1 MENLCTALSNAD
13 SDVEKYAGKNYG
25 KEDGNTNEAQWYY
38 FAYNAIRSSIE
49 DVNKKGDALAKAYVK
64 LQAMMDCEKD
74 PEDTTFPDKWSGA
87 AKDAMK
93 YAEEALTNIFSDF
106 SESGYKDK
114 GKKYMTVKN
123 ALVSL
128 NSNSVRSQ
136 YDSSSASQKLKIISE
151 KMTGYRDKIKSYIE
165 MLDLVIN
172 GDGKLIKS
180 EVMSL
185 DDLSSLVW
193 EYYGE
198 YDDWKEKTEKSKTS
212 LGETQQDD
220 LKIYESQK
228 REVDGDDVI
237 EFKKKLLKERAALQS
252 ILDAIDNVKYGGK
265 KITDIEDFDG
275 FYSKFKKKFE
285 IPSEPLTN
293 SKMKTM
299 ADNIYYELMNP
310 KKTEALIPKPDC
322 KYVLSEGDD
331 TYYDFL
337 LSKKYDTSELNSL
350 KKKVKDRDAK
360 LDDYKD
366 DKKDAE
372 NSEESK
378 KQKKGKDEISGSSN
392 IYVEKISNP
401 EFKVTDIVGSFAK
414 TIGSFAN
421 LNGIDTRD
429 SLYATLYA
437 MNMFSYRTYVYEG
450 KYKYNEDNNG
460 AEITYSNCNS
470 KYAGLESKWQDE
482 NKTFVYNKSL
492 TNQMINLE
500 NNAANNAEIEYILYG
515 KTNEKNLEKA
525 YLSIYE
531 LRMALNLASGF
542 VNFWPEKKDNETA
555 KAIRGAAR
563 LIEKATQGIIPAP
576 VTKCVLIALLAA
588 LESVND
594 MKILNKGIPLEVYKK
609 TDKQWAYSMG
619 GSGEDV
625 SSNNPKD
632 PQKGDGIRMQ
642 YSDYL
647 FVFLYS
653 TLEKGDKLTNAA
665 YSRIGRV
672 IEANMQKVTGDSSY
686 DLKNSKTMFTITA
699 EIEVPPMMM
708 DQPLA
713 SDYRKY
719 LDNGQWNR
727 YTLKMSRGY

>member
-1 MENLCTALSNAD
+1 M
-13 SDVEKYAGKNYG
+13 
-25 KEDGNTNEAQWYY
+25 
-38 FAYNAIRSSIE
+38 
-49 DVNKKGDALAKAYVK
+49 
-64 LQAMMDCEKD
+64 
-74 PEDTTFPDKWSGA
+74 
-87 AKDAMK
+87 
-93 YAEEALTNIFSDF
+93 
-106 SESGYKDK
+106 
-114 GKKYMTVKN
+114 
-123 ALVSL
+123 
-128 NSNSVRSQ
+128 
-136 YDSSSASQKLKIISE
+136 
-151 KMTGYRDKIKSYIE
+151 
-165 MLDLVIN
+165 
-172 GDGKLIKS
+172 
-180 EVMSL
+180 
-185 DDLSSLVW
+185 
-193 EYYGE
+193 
-198 YDDWKEKTEKSKTS
+198 
-212 LGETQQDD
+212 
-220 LKIYESQK
+220 
-228 REVDGDDVI
+228 
-237 EFKKKLLKERAALQS
+237 LKERAALQS